1 MCAYLTTTKCTFFP
15 QHTHTPCGVTG
26 GSSPPSAEPC
36 GCVRGHSRTISTF
49 STRRSVRE
57 DFLPS
62 LVAHPS
68 WWARL
73 NTAEIRGHT
82 NHDRP
87 HWGRSSACRVPPDG
101 WLSSIDLETSAEI
114 PRLCSVH
121 GLPHTRDS
129 SRRANTQ
136 TISRPFKFDQPPCSS
151 PASPPS
157 PPLPLPNPD
166 FIRNFGM
173 STAISAR
180 IGCDLTEI

>member
-1 MCAYLTTTKCTFFP
+1 MWSDGGQLTSVCRALWMCQRPLSNHQHFQHPSVRSRRFP
-15 QHTHTPCGVTG
+15 AKLG
-26 GSSPPSAEPC
+26 GSP
-36 GCVRGHSRTISTF
+36 I
-49 STRRSVRE
+49 
-57 DFLPS
+57 
-62 LVAHPS
+62 LVG
-68 WWARL
+68 ARL